1 MLGCSHSCVVKS
13 QRSIGVLVKVLNS
26 LDAKY
31 ILLVRVVLETESP
44 FVLFQRFLFSFIDSI
59 KRSFPLVF

>member
-1 MLGCSHSCVVKS
+1 M
-13 QRSIGVLVKVLNS
+13 LVKVLNS

-44 FVLFQRFLFSFIDSI
+44 FVNGFCSSVSFLV
-59 KRSFPLVF
+59 L